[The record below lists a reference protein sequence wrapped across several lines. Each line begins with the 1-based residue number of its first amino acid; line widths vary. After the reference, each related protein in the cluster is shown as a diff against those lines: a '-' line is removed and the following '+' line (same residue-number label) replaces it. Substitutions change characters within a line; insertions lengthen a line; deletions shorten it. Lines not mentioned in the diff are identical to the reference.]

1 MVDSLLAES
10 LTVDSLLAELL
21 TVDSLLAESLTVDS
35 LLAESLT
42 ELLVSLVLLAT
53 VAAVQ
58 LLAKAL
64 CEHSSLV
71 FATCLVA
78 ETVDVAVLPKHKLL
92 LAVAALAVDATKHS

>member
-10 LTVDSLLAELL
+10 LTVDSLA
-21 TVDSLLAESLTVDS
+21 
-35 LLAESLT
+35 

-78 ETVDVAVLPKHKLL
+78 ETVAVAVDVAVLPKHKLL

>member
-1 MVDSLLAES
+1 MDSLLAES
-10 LTVDSLLAELL
+10 LTVDSLA
-21 TVDSLLAESLTVDS
+21 
-35 LLAESLT
+35 